1 MSRIVRKLRLRQWPV
16 AVICLFMLANSSE
29 NTEPNWDSTPEGIAG
44 SDITDAVI
52 VEDIIV
58 PNGEYRYAS
67 FGKSDPFSPPSFEA
81 KVEEN
86 SREIPIVSPL
96 QVSLNTL
103 NVSGVWQLDDG
114 TKHALIQTE
123 DGQGII
129 TTVGDPIGPSGKV
142 TDITDQGVY
151 TRQYKFRDDGSREFT
166 DIVLKFG
173 YQTGGDSTKKE
184 EVYTGNTAL
193 SGDSSSHNNI
203 DTKSMINTP
212 VSINGEGL

>member
-1 MSRIVRKLRLRQWPV
+1 MKIILRKFKPQLWLMPVIVV
-16 AVICLFMLANSSE
+16 SVLANSSE
-29 NTEPNWDSTPEGIAG
+29 NGESNWDSTPEFSQGN
-44 SDITDAVI
+44 DITDAVI

-67 FGKSDPFSPPSFEA
+67 FGKPDPFSPPQFKEKAVSQSE
-81 KVEEN
+81 
-86 SREIPIVSPL
+86 EIPILSPL
-96 QVSLNTL
+96 QVSLDRL
-103 NVSGVWQLDDG
+103 NVSGVWELDDG

-151 TRQYKFRDDGSREFT
+151 TRQYKFRNDGSREFS
-166 DIVLKFG
+166 DVMLKFG
-173 YQTGGDSTKKE
+173 YQKNGESAPKE
-184 EVYTGNTAL
+184 EVITKGVELDNKSTPAIPN
-193 SGDSSSHNNI
+193 SNI
-203 DTKSMINTP
+203 PVTTP